1 MCGILGFT
9 STDRKS
15 SESEFEVLAN
25 TLHHRG
31 PDEYGEYRDSCVS
44 LGIRRLSIID
54 VKHGHQPIFSEDKS
68 VISVFNGQIYN
79 FRELRYILEG
89 KGHKFNSDSDGE
101 IIPHLYEEFGID
113 FVNRIEGMFAIAIWD
128 KAHSELHL
136 FRDRFGKKPLL
147 YKALPNGDFY
157 FASEIKTLY
166 QIDKPRISEVDID
179 SVATYL
185 AFGFTSN
192 PKTIIYGINKI
203 APGEHLKWRNGQI
216 TLRKY
221 WTVELKKN
229 TNSFLENI
237 EQAESLIRNAVR
249 KRLISERP
257 LGAFL
262 SGGVDSSLVVAMMSP
277 YVDNLKTFS
286 VGFSEI
292 EYDESDY
299 AKMVVDR
306 YKTQHTRIAFSNSEI
321 LSCLT
326 ESMKFYDEPFGDS
339 SSIPTFLLSKIAS
352 QSVTVALSGDG
363 GDESFGGYQRYVLY
377 KKFAKYS
384 QLLFMARVLRDKK
397 IIPSQFFPAK
407 VIRGMNSVPYQHSR
421 AGMYE
426 AMMTIIGA
434 TTRETLFRPE
444 FKSSSNVPHL
454 EFFKKMNFS
463 RKITDSLIVNTHD
476 INSYL
481 PDDLMYK
488 VDIASMAHSLEV
500 RSPFLD
506 TDVVEFGL
514 SLPENQRVGKF
525 GKVLLRKL
533 AIDYLPSNL
542 IDRPKMGFGIPR
554 KEWLSG
560 VLSPLVNEIVFD
572 RNSLI
577 YNWLDFT
584 SVNNLLSEHR
594 SRNNLDSNVWSIM
607 ILELWAREW
616 LA

>member
-1 MCGILGFT
+1 MCGVLGFA
-9 STDRKS
+9 SSDRKS
-15 SESEFEVLAN
+15 LELEFEVLAN

-31 PDEYGEYRDSCVS
+31 PDEYGEYRDSDVS

-54 VKHGHQPIFSEDKS
+54 VAHGHQPIFSEDRS

-79 FRELRYILEG
+79 FRELRNILEA

-101 IIPHLYEEFGID
+101 IIPHLYEEFGTN
-113 FVNRIEGMFAIAIWD
+113 FVNKIEGMFAIAIWD
-128 KAHSELHL
+128 KVNRELHL

-147 YKALPNGDFY
+147 YKRFSNGSIY

-166 QIDKPRISEVDID
+166 QIDKPRISDVDID

-192 PKTIIYGINKI
+192 PKTIIYGVNKI
-203 APGEHLKWRNGQI
+203 APGEHLTWANGQI

-221 WTVELKKN
+221 WTLGIKKN
-229 TNSFLENI
+229 TNSLLENV
-237 EQAESLIRNAVR
+237 EQAEVLIRNAVR

-262 SGGVDSSLVVAMMSP
+262 SGGIDSSLIVAMMSP
-277 YVDNLKTFS
+277 YVEDLKTFS
-286 VGFSEI
+286 VGFSEV

-306 YKTQHTRIAFSNSEI
+306 YKTQHTRITFSNAEI
-321 LSCLT
+321 LNCLT

-339 SSIPTFLLSKIAS
+339 SSIPTFLLSKIAA

-363 GDESFGGYQRYVLY
+363 GDEAFGGYQRYVLY

-384 QLLFMARVLRDKK
+384 YLLFMARALRNKK
-397 IIPSQFFPAK
+397 MIPNQFFPAK
-407 VIRGMNSVPYQHSR
+407 VTRGMDSVPYQHSR

-426 AMMTIIGA
+426 AMMTIIGT
-434 TTRETLFRPE
+434 TTRESLFRPE
-444 FKSSSNVPHL
+444 FKNSSNAPHL
-454 EFFKKMNFS
+454 EFIKKMNFS
-463 RKITDSLIVNTHD
+463 KKISDSLNVNIHD
-476 INSYL
+476 IESYL

-525 GKVLLRKL
+525 GKILLRKL
-533 AIDYLPSNL
+533 ALEYLPANL

-554 KEWLSG
+554 KEWLGS
-560 VLSPLVNEIVFD
+560 VLSPLVNDVICD

-584 SVNNLLSEHR
+584 SINNLLSEHKV
-594 SRNNLDSNVWSIM
+594 RNNLDGNIWSIL

-616 LA
+616 LT